1 MERKKKGG
9 EIKKE
14 KERKRRGGEKGK
26 KVTRKSSPGTIER
39 KRGGKVA

>member
-14 KERKRRGGEKGK
+14 KERKRRGGEKGE